1 MVWSGGLSERMFD
14 LLVCL
19 RKIVWPDLWS
29 AEQMVWSGGP
39 PDKNSSR
46 RRRKTENCKE
56 RNNN

>member
-19 RKIVWPDLWS
+19 RKIVWSDLWS
-29 AEQMVWSGGP
+29 AEQMVWPGGP

-56 RNNN
+56 RNN